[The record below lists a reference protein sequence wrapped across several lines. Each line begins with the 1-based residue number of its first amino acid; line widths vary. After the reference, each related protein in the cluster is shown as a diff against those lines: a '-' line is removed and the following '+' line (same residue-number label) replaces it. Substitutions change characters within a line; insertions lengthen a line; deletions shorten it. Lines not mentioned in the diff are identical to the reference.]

1 MCANHAGYL
10 KFLVLK
16 HFQNFMRL
24 KILSVHNTMDR
35 VREITKFFNYSQKEE
50 QVLHKYVDLLKP
62 KKFLCKKLH
71 VCQPC
76 WVSQILGLEKFSEFY
91 EALVKTFAKIYHKEE
106 GRFNWY
112 SVKKRICFLTLIT
125 TFDFIVTMVV
135 F

>member
-1 MCANHAGYL
+1 
-10 KFLVLK
+10 
-16 HFQNFMRL
+16 
-24 KILSVHNTMDR
+24 MDR

-50 QVLHKYVDLLKP
+50 QVLHKYVDLLQP
-62 KKFLCKKLH
+62 KEFLCKKLH

-76 WVSQILGLEKFSEFY
+76 WVSQILGLETFSEFY

-112 SVKKRICFLTLIT
+112 SVKKRICFLTLLT